1 MADQEKLHLE
11 KVEELKVQVEE
22 RDGQNSRLNTDLTNE
37 KQLKQSLEQERA
49 NLLKQ
54 YEEDKAFW
62 ADQKQKMEQNL
73 QRQVSLL
80 KARVPF
86 DPFG

>member
-37 KQLKQSLEQERA
+37 KQLKQSLE
-49 NLLKQ
+49 
-54 YEEDKAFW
+54 
-62 ADQKQKMEQNL
+62 
-73 QRQVSLL
+73 
-80 KARVPF
+80 
-86 DPFG
+86 